1 MRFFGHSADK
11 QRCDLRVSEDAAWEA
26 SYRCSGT
33 TAAFGTPWPLSGR
46 RRIAIR
52 SLIVLYKKI

>member
-26 SYRCSGT
+26 SYHCSGT
-33 TAAFGTPWPLSGR
+33 TAAFGTPWPMS
-46 RRIAIR
+46 AAVA
-52 SLIVLYKKI
+52 SVIVWHGCFDA